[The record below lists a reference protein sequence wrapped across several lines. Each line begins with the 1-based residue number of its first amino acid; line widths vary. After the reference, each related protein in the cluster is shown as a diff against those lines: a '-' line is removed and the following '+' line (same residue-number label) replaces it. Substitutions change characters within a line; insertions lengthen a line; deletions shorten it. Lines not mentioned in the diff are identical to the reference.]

1 MFEYR
6 TLFEYR
12 TIMTSVKLPV
22 NGEDGAPASVV
33 ESELVAEEASEP
45 RAREGMGGLAKGLA
59 IIEAF
64 STTTVR
70 MTVAE
75 AARLADV
82 TRPAARRCLLTLV
95 DLGYLSHDGKFFT
108 PLPRMLRLGGAYL
121 STSSLA
127 QIAQPLLA
135 AARDELQESVSLAV
149 LDEGHS
155 VFVGRAEAIR
165 IVSTGA
171 KLGGRFPAYCSAT
184 GRVLLSHKS
193 DGEIVRHISALPLRK
208 LTSRTISD
216 PEDVI
221 AAIHRAQADGYAISD
236 EELELGMRA
245 MAVPV
250 RNRLGGVEAA
260 VSVSVSSARVSV
272 EAMTRDFLPVL
283 QRLAVRLERA
293 L

>member
-22 NGEDGAPASVV
+22 NGDDGAPASVTDA
-33 ESELVAEEASEP
+33 ENALEEASEP

-64 STTTVR
+64 SATTVR

-135 AARDELQESVSLAV
+135 MARDELQESVSLAV

-171 KLGGRFPAYCSAT
+171 KLGGRLPAYCSAT
-184 GRVLLSHKS
+184 GRVLLSQKS
-193 DGEIVRHISALPLRK
+193 DGEIVRHISALPLKK
-208 LTSRTISD
+208 LTPRTISE
-216 PEDVI
+216 PEEVI
-221 AAIHRAQADGYAISD
+221 AAIRRVPVDGYALSD

-250 RNRLGGVEAA
+250 KNRMGGIEAA

-272 EAMTRDFLPVL
+272 DSMKRDFLPVL
-283 QRLAVRLERA
+283 QRVAARLERA

>member
-22 NGEDGAPASVV
+22 NGDDGAPASLAD
-33 ESELVAEEASEP
+33 SEFTAEEASEP

-64 STTTVR
+64 SATTVR

-95 DLGYLSHDGKFFT
+95 DLGYLAHDGKFFT

-155 VFVGRAEAIR
+155 VFVGRAEALR

-171 KLGGRFPAYCSAT
+171 KLGGRLPAYCSAT
-184 GRVLLSHKS
+184 GRVLLSQKS
-193 DGEIVRHISALPLRK
+193 EGEIARHISAVPLRK
-208 LTSRTISD
+208 LTPRTISAPD
-216 PEDVI
+216 EVI
-221 AAIHRAQADGYAISD
+221 AAIHRVQTDGYAISD

-250 RNRLGGVEAA
+250 KNRMGGIEAA

-272 EAMTRDFLPVL
+272 DAMRRDFLPVL
-283 QRLAVRLERA
+283 QQVAARLERA

>member
-6 TLFEYR
+6 TVFEYR
-12 TIMTSVKLPV
+12 TIMTSSDKAV
-22 NGEDGAPASVV
+22 NAAGAPNLEQ
-33 ESELVAEEASEP
+33 ESEMEDDAGSRL
-45 RAREGMGGLAKGLA
+45 REGMGGLAKGLA

-64 STTTVR
+64 SPASPR

-75 AARLADV
+75 AARLANV

-95 DLGYLSHDGKFFT
+95 DLGYLSHDGKFFS

-121 STSSLA
+121 STSSIA

-149 LDEGHS
+149 LDDGQS

-171 KLGGRFPAYCSAT
+171 KLGGRLPAYCSAT
-184 GRVLLSHKS
+184 GRVLLSQKTNA
-193 DGEIVRHISALPLRK
+193 EIERVISALPMTK
-208 LTSRTISD
+208 LTSRTINE
-216 PEDVI
+216 PEEVLG
-221 AAIHRAQADGYAISD
+221 AIRRVNSDGYALSD

-245 MAVPV
+245 IAVPV
-250 RNRLGGVEAA
+250 RNRQGSIEAA
-260 VSVSVSSARVSV
+260 LSVSVSSARVSV
-272 EAMTRDFLPVL
+272 NELTGRFLTVL
-283 QRLAVRLERA
+283 LRVAERIERA